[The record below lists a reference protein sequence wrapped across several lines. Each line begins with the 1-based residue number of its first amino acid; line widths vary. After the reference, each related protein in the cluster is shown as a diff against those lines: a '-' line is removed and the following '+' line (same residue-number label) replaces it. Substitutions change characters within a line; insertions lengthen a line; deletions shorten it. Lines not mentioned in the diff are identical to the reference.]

1 MKKLKERWGIHSNF
15 QVIVI
20 LVVFA
25 VTGSTASVIGKPI
38 LSYLNITSET
48 FNPFWYWTMRII
60 LLFIVYQFLL
70 VGFGWLFG
78 QYRFFWNF
86 EKKMLKRIGFK
97 RFFD

>member
-48 FNPFWYWTMRII
+48 FNPVLVLDHADYFAFYCLPIFIGWFWMVIRAIP
-60 LLFIVYQFLL
+60 LFLEF
-70 VGFGWLFG
+70 
-78 QYRFFWNF
+78 
-86 EKKMLKRIGFK
+86 
-97 RFFD
+97 